1 MDYYF
6 LEEDGSYFRS
16 TVTFSPYFFVRC
28 KAGSETSVEDFL
40 RKRFENLIESI
51 ERVEKEDL
59 EMPNHLSGRKGR
71 FVKLSF
77 RNTVDLAAVR
87 KILQPAV
94 LRNAELAK
102 ERGMHSEDSMSFDM
116 ETSTLPSSSSMMR
129 RKNSDNYGLNN
140 IVDLREHDL
149 PYHLRVN
156 IDLSIRCGLWYT
168 VTASAG
174 KITIERIVEKNVRPD
189 PVVLAFDIETSK
201 LPLKFPEAQN
211 DPIMMISYMIDG
223 KVLQYYFRHLIN
235 SVFIIRATWSLIA
248 ILFQRI
254 WTALNTPRMSSIREN
269 SQYSLNRMKR
279 PCCYAS
285 LHTFKWFVQQFT

>member
-1 MDYYF
+1 M
-6 LEEDGSYFRS
+6 
-16 TVTFSPYFFVRC
+16 
-28 KAGSETSVEDFL
+28 EDFA
-40 RKRFENLIESI
+40 RKRFENLIENI

-59 EMPNHLSGRKGR
+59 EMPNHLSGRKGK
-71 FVKLSF
+71 FLKLSF

-87 KILQPAV
+87 KVLQPAV
-94 LRNAELAK
+94 LKNAELAK
-102 ERGMHSEDSMSFDM
+102 ERGMHTEDLMNFVQEDTGMLNSHN
-116 ETSTLPSSSSMMR
+116 LSSSAAMR
-129 RKNSDNYGLNN
+129 RKNPDSYGLNN

-174 KITIERIVEKNVRPD
+174 KVKIERIMEKNVRPD

-223 KVLQYYFRHLIN
+223 KVKHL
-235 SVFIIRATWSLIA
+235 S
-248 ILFQRI
+248 
-254 WTALNTPRMSSIREN
+254 
-269 SQYSLNRMKR
+269 SLNA
-279 PCCYAS
+279 Y
-285 LHTFKWFVQQFT
+285 